1 MLHKVGGSN
10 TKSNQTLNIIFCVVI
25 KGSWRWLKTNVHRIQ
40 PSTKL
45 PQWNFNDK
53 VHHNPKL
60 LDDGGGIPKS
70 QGRGWRLDS
79 RLCNLLSPSH
89 TTCQVVN
96 CLMMMVENY
105 QNLKEEVGCSIPGY
119 EISCLLDIQLG
130 RWWTA
135 SWWWWRNTE
144 ISRKRLAVRFP
155 SMKSPLHLTNNLV
168 GGELP
173 HVLWRWHVAFYLK

>member
-119 EISCLLDIQLG
+119 EISCLL
-130 RWWTA
+130 
-135 SWWWWRNTE
+135 E
-144 ISRKRLAVRFP
+144 Y
-155 SMKSPLHLTNNLV
+155 NLV

-173 HVLWRWHVAFYLK
+173 RDDGGEILKSQGRGWRFDSRLWNLLSTWQITW